1 MFYCLSVISLLLLL
15 LLVFFSVTLP
25 FVIDPDTG
33 YINVSSRLDREQQAK
48 YILNVEVMKNAPII
62 VQVQAELS
70 LYDLV

>member
-1 MFYCLSVISLLLLL
+1 MSFCDFVAVV
-15 LLVFFSVTLP
+15 VFFSVTLP
-25 FVIDPDTG
+25 FVIDPYTG

-48 YILNVEVMKNAPII
+48 YILNVEVRKNAPIT